1 MSSSLCIVVLIAI
14 TSVVVWNTVLATLA
28 GVVAASFLL
37 GLSGALIVR
46 AVWRRKGATA

>member
-1 MSSSLCIVVLIAI
+1 MTLTGL
-14 TSVVVWNTVLATLA
+14 VWDSFRFRLRSHLGTLA

-46 AVWRRKGATA
+46 AVWRRKAAPA